1 VALSASASFAQ
12 YCLWRVSFGCAEDG
26 EGLAFGI
33 TYLFRPAA
41 YRSIYRMLR
50 VALRS
55 VKRVRFMPTD
65 PALGVRLMGVL
76 RWAGRVDGEAA
87 G

>member
-1 VALSASASFAQ
+1 MAS
-12 YCLWRVSFGCAEDG
+12 
-26 EGLAFGI
+26 GI

-41 YRSIYRMLR
+41 CRSIHRMLR
-50 VALRS
+50 VAPLS

-76 RWAGRVDGEAA
+76 R
-87 G
+87 